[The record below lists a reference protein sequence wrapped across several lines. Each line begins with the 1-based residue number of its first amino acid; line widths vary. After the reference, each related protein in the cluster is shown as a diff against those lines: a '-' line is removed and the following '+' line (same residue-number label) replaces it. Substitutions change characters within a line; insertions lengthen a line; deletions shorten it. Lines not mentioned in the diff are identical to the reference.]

1 MPLSLQYI
9 APALL
14 PSPFCTVLI
23 VFPILESFTCCC
35 ALIRVWSIV
44 QIAWMRNLSMAS
56 MIQLARAP
64 CLPALVI
71 CSAGIQRP
79 FQMSHLAQM
88 TATHARCA
96 VIGRSNWRLFM
107 CVLLCMCAAV
117 HVCCLSAVSHH
128 EYYSFA
134 SIFLTFLKENLSP
147 EVFMLVWSKSMWKLD
162 SLQSPIMNITA
173 LPANFLG

>member
-117 HVCCLSAVSHH
+117 HVCCCTCMLLICSL
-128 EYYSFA
+128 A
-134 SIFLTFLKENLSP
+134 SWILQLCQHFFNFLKRKFISWGVYVGL
-147 EVFMLVWSKSMWKLD
+147 K
-162 SLQSPIMNITA
+162 
-173 LPANFLG
+173 